1 MAAEVCK
8 PLAGMLVVE
17 AGDRPAVS
25 ACGSLLRD
33 LGARVVVA
41 EDESSATAA
50 TRPVRL
56 AGKESVRATAMAIE
70 QLLDVADVAITSSD
84 TTATVAFPERRAT
97 QVRCDITAFGGS
109 GPLSGIAAS
118 EALVQA
124 WAGTA
129 EVTGR
134 RDGPPLVTPA
144 PLLEMEAGAYAAA
157 AVLAAIRVLRRHGI
171 GQEIDIALYDVGV
184 NALAAFLPL
193 AFAGREASRDG
204 NRHAI
209 LAPWNS
215 YPTRDGWVMVCA
227 PTDDQWRRLCDV
239 VGKPGAAESLDLAT
253 SGGRLEHLEQIDLIV
268 SAWTRDRTVAKCLD
282 ALAAAGIPSGP
293 IIDINDLEHEPN
305 LRHRG
310 TVVRATDPQNSV
322 GVLVPGPLLGE
333 RVQVAPV
340 IPSFGATKRLAER
353 NRAPRRGT
361 VDRTITFGGFPLAG
375 IRVIEIGMNTV
386 APLAGRQ
393 LGALGADVIKIE
405 PPTGDVN
412 RSNAP
417 FRQDAGTYIFAV
429 SNTDKRGIVLN
440 LRDPEDAR
448 TLHALLSTADVL
460 IENLKPGSLDRLG
473 FSAENLRRE
482 HPGLVYCSMT
492 GFGHDSVYK
501 GRPALD
507 TVVQAMSGMM
517 AATRQ
522 DGMPTKAGIS
532 VADQLGG
539 QLGLVAVLGALLA
552 HDADGSGA
560 RLDIAMQDA
569 TVWAGQHI
577 WNGASPEPCEIIGA
591 ADGYVAV
598 VGLDR
603 AHIAALL
610 GVREDELGATTRALT
625 RDEFI
630 AAVDPTLTRIAPVRT
645 VVEVIEADQTAAR
658 GLLVSRPTI
667 DGDAWTVLESPLR
680 LAATP
685 ARVRTA
691 MPRLGVIDIALH
703 AELTAAHATS
713 AERAG
718 MRAGT

>member
-1 MAAEVCK
+1 MASEVCK

-17 AGDRPAVS
+17 VGARPAVG

-41 EDESSATAA
+41 EDECSATAA

-56 AGKESVRATAMAIE
+56 AGKESVRATATAIE
-70 QLLDVADVAITSSD
+70 QLLDVADIAITSSD
-84 TTATVAFPERRAT
+84 TTATVAFPERRNC

-239 VGKPGAAESLDLAT
+239 VGAPEAAVSLDLAT
-253 SGGRLEHLEQIDLIV
+253 SGGRLEHLEQIDGIV
-268 SAWTRDRTVAKCLD
+268 SAWTRDRTVAECLD

-293 IIDINDLEHEPN
+293 IIDIDDLEHEPN

-310 TVVRATDPQNSV
+310 MVVRATDPQNSV

-333 RVQVAPV
+333 RVQTAPA
-340 IPSFGATKRLAER
+340 IPPYGATELAETY
-353 NRAPRRGT
+353 RAPRRGT
-361 VDRTITFGGFPLAG
+361 ADGTTTFGGFPLAG

-417 FRQDAGTYIFAV
+417 FREGAGTYIFAV
-429 SNTDKRGIVLN
+429 SNTDKRGMVLN

-460 IENLKPGSLDRLG
+460 IENLKPGSLGRLG
-473 FSAENLRRE
+473 FSAEDLRRE

-492 GFGHDSVYK
+492 GFGHDSAYN

-507 TVVQAMSGMM
+507 TVVQAMSGIM

-522 DGMPTKAGIS
+522 GGMPTKAGIS

-539 QLGLVAVLGALLA
+539 QVGLVAVLGALLA
-552 HDADGSGA
+552 RDADGSGT

-591 ADGYVAV
+591 ADGHVAV

-603 AHIAALL
+603 AHIAAVL
-610 GVREDELGATTRALT
+610 GVGENELDTTTRALT
-625 RDEFI
+625 RDELV

-691 MPRLGVIDIALH
+691 MPRLGVVDIALH

-718 MRAGT
+718 IRAGA